1 MSPLDDKA
9 ATALEGLT
17 ALHALVQPMD
27 PYPVTSA
34 HSHPSLAPGTGAKA
48 WEMGRQAYL
57 NWAVGKLV
65 PAASGSGGDEVLDT
79 VERDMRAAGGVEGV
93 EKLHGAAG

>member
-1 MSPLDDKA
+1 
-9 ATALEGLT
+9 
-17 ALHALVQPMD
+17 
-27 PYPVTSA
+27 
-34 HSHPSLAPGTGAKA
+34 
-48 WEMGRQAYL
+48 MGRQAYL